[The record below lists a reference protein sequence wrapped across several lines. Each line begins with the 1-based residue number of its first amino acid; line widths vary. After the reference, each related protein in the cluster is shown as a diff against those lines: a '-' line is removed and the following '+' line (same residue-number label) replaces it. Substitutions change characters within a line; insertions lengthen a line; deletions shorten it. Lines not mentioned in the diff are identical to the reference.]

1 MGEEKKPLAD
11 LIKETEPKEFNPK
24 EQEGAPLL
32 PKKGKNNIFMA
43 IVFVLLLFII
53 GVGGYY
59 YIYTQYVAKQEV
71 EEEIEEETLVVEE
84 KIGEEFENYVEIL
97 EVLEGDYDEKEGS
110 CWGCKDESCWGCKAD
125 VKVVYQ
131 DGGEV
136 KEIIAR
142 GLNFYNRFSPAPLVI
157 EHNYSELG
165 ITYLLLYY
173 GSSGTYILNE
183 NGYVSES
190 FCSTKYGLVP
200 NEILWDDNHLI
211 YQDCGEGYGYHT
223 ELAYGISVLNLES
236 GKITS
241 VVAPFV
247 GSQEEEEISYTIKSV
262 DRETG
267 ILYVEES
274 RMSAN
279 GTEYEKK
286 EVDLL
291 QLGILEL

>member
-1 MGEEKKPLAD
+1 MGEEKKPLVD
-11 LIKETEPKEFNPK
+11 LIKETEAKEFNPK
-24 EQEGAPLL
+24 EQEGSPLL
-32 PKKGKNNIFMA
+32 PKKGKNNIFIA
-43 IVFVLLLFII
+43 IAFVLLLFII

-71 EEEIEEETLVVEE
+71 EERVEEEMLVEE
-84 KIGEEFENYVEIL
+84 KVDEEFENYVEIL
-97 EVLEGDYDEKEGS
+97 EVLEGDYDET
-110 CWGCKDESCWGCKAD
+110 DESCRECEAD

-142 GLNFYNRFSPAPLVI
+142 GLYFNNSFSTPVVI

-165 ITYLLLYY
+165 ITYLLLDY
-173 GSSGTYILNE
+173 GTGNERGTYILNE
-183 NGYVSES
+183 NGYVSKS
-190 FCSTKYGLVP
+190 FCSIPSNFVP

-211 YQDCGEGYGYHT
+211 YQDCGVIGSHV
-223 ELAYGISVLNLES
+223 ELVNGISVLNLES

-241 VVAPFV
+241 VVGAFS
-247 GSQEEEEISYTIKSV
+247 GSQEEEDIGYTIESI

-267 ILYVEES
+267 ILYIQE
-274 RMSAN
+274 RRISAS
-279 GTEYEKK
+279 GTEYERK

-291 QLGILEL
+291 QLGILKLK